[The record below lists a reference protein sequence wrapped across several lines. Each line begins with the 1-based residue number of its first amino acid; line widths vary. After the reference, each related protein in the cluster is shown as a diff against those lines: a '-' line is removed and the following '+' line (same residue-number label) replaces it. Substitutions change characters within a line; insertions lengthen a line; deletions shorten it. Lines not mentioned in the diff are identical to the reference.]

1 MPDKASFETHSVV
14 GIPALAYS
22 RTIELTEGMHHER

>member
-1 MPDKASFETHSVV
+1 MPDKASSETYSVV
-14 GIPALAYS
+14 RIPALAYS

>member
-1 MPDKASFETHSVV
+1 MPGKPRFETDVV
-14 GIPALAYS
+14 VRTQAPAYS